1 METCAIGSVL
11 YIIMSGRR
19 NKMNRFTVISIA
31 VLVLT
36 CVVSCAKA
44 DEPAD
49 ECFRNLP
56 FGCFVTKS
64 FVAPRDQTAAIG
76 QRIGAS
82 IEKLSNT
89 YLTVHGSPIQVN
101 ILDAATEA
109 DAAKLYTVISN
120 MKGHPAFCLRIKKRV
135 IEFVGND
142 PALATKTSYEL
153 GFLKKPG
160 RIRYRITAQISTID
174 KSDYMSFNKLF
185 NMFLATDPKNPG
197 KEALSEITRL
207 SKRFQFGTSLTMR
220 SPDLGKSKAVYEF
233 TPAPRAKQSAL
244 NDVVTYSFINPP
256 KMMGVPYVTA
266 KMRITTDE
274 TGFVPTT
281 RKAGRTLLSPTQFFP
296 SNDQEIIALAARIT
310 KSKRTTEE
318 KVQAILE
325 WLAPGRNITF
335 GGPVTGSRW
344 GVKKVLKQKF
354 GQCWD
359 FSDCFITL
367 SRASGVPCRQVGG
380 WLYGTSGHIWAEY
393 LDEGKGFKQVD
404 ATGAG
409 KLNCGIYHIPY
420 FTSETGEMPILYLS
434 MPTIEIIR

>member
-1 METCAIGSVL
+1 
-11 YIIMSGRR
+11 MSGRR
-19 NKMNRFTVISIA
+19 NKMKRFTVISIA

-49 ECFRNLP
+49 ECFSELP

-64 FVAPRDQTAAIG
+64 IAIPPNQTAAIAK
-76 QRIGAS
+76 RLGAS
-82 IEKLSNT
+82 LDKLSNT

-109 DAAKLYTVISN
+109 DAAKLYTIISN
-120 MKGHPAFCLRIKKRV
+120 MKGHPAFCLKIKKRV
-135 IEFVGND
+135 VEFVGND
-142 PALATKTSYEL
+142 PALAIKTSYEL

-185 NMFLATDPKNPG
+185 NMFLSTDSKNPG

-233 TPAPRAKQSAL
+233 TPAPYAKKPAV
-244 NDVVTYSFINPP
+244 NDVVTYLFRNPP
-256 KMMGVPYVTA
+256 KAMGVPYVTA
-266 KMRITTDE
+266 KMQITIDE

-281 RKAGRTLLSPTQFFP
+281 RKAGRALLSSTEFFP
-296 SNDQEIIALAARIT
+296 SNDQEIIALAAKIT
-310 KSKRTTEE
+310 TGKRTTED
-318 KVQAILE
+318 KVRAILE
-325 WLAPGRNITF
+325 WLAPGKNIKF

-367 SRASGVPCRQVGG
+367 CRASGVACRQVGG
-380 WLYGTSGHIWAEY
+380 WLYGASGHIWAEY
-393 LDEGKGFKQVD
+393 LDERKGFKQVD

-420 FTSETGEMPILYLS
+420 FTSETGEMPILYIS
-434 MPTIEIIR
+434 MPTIEIVEN

>member
-1 METCAIGSVL
+1 
-11 YIIMSGRR
+11 MSGRK
-19 NKMNRFTVISIA
+19 NKMKQLTVIPIA
-31 VLVLT
+31 LIILT

-44 DEPAD
+44 DVPAD
-49 ECFRNLP
+49 ECFSGLP
-56 FGCFVTKS
+56 FGCFVTRS
-64 FVAPRDQTAAIG
+64 FVAPRNQTAAIG
-76 QRIGAS
+76 QRLGAS

-101 ILDAATEA
+101 LLDAATDA

-120 MKGHPAFCLRIKKRV
+120 MKGHPAFCLRFGKRV

-142 PALATKTSYEL
+142 PALAIKTSYEL
-153 GFLKKPG
+153 GFLTKPSQ
-160 RIRYRITAQISTID
+160 IRYRITAQISTID

-185 NMFLATDPKNPG
+185 NMFMATDPKNPS

-207 SKRFQFGTSLTMR
+207 SKGFKFGTSLTMR

-233 TPAPRAKQSAL
+233 TPPPRAKQPAL
-244 NDVVTYSFINPP
+244 NDVVTYSFRNPP
-256 KMMGVPYVTA
+256 KMLGIPYVTT
-266 KMRITTDE
+266 KIQITTDE

-281 RKAGRTLLSPTQFFP
+281 RKADQSLLSPTEFFP
-296 SNDQEIIALAARIT
+296 SNDTEIIALASKIT
-310 KSKRTTEE
+310 KGKRTTEE
-318 KVQAILE
+318 KVRAILE
-325 WLAPGRNITF
+325 WLAPGRNIKF

-359 FSDCFITL
+359 FSDCFVTL
-367 SRASGVPCRQVGG
+367 CRASGIPCRQVGG

-393 LDEGKGFKQVD
+393 LDEGKGFRQID

-409 KLNCGIYHIPY
+409 KLDCGVYHIPY

-434 MPTIEIIR
+434 MPTIEIVETK

>member
-1 METCAIGSVL
+1 M
-11 YIIMSGRR
+11 
-19 NKMNRFTVISIA
+19 KRFTVILIT

-36 CVVSCAKA
+36 CVVSHAKA
-44 DEPAD
+44 DELAD
-49 ECFRNLP
+49 ECFSELP

-64 FVAPRDQTAAIG
+64 IAVSRDQTAAIAK
-76 QRIGAS
+76 RLGAS

-89 YLTVHGSPIQVN
+89 HLTVHGTPIQVN
-101 ILDAATEA
+101 ILDARTEA
-109 DAAKLYTVISN
+109 DAAKLYTIISN
-120 MKGHPAFCLRIKKRV
+120 TKGHPAFCLRIKKRV

-174 KSDYMSFNKLF
+174 KADYMSSNKLF
-185 NMFLATDPKNPG
+185 NIFLSTDSENPG

-233 TPAPRAKQSAL
+233 TPAPYAKKPAV
-244 NDVVTYSFINPP
+244 NDVVIYLFRNPS
-256 KMMGVPYVTA
+256 KMMGVPYVTTT
-266 KMRITTDE
+266 MQITTDE
-274 TGFVPTT
+274 TGLVPTT
-281 RKAGRTLLSPTQFFP
+281 RKAGRTLLSSTEFWP
-296 SNDQEIIALAARIT
+296 SNDPEIIALASKIT
-310 KSKRTTEE
+310 TGKRTTED
-318 KVQAILE
+318 KVRAILE
-325 WLAPGRNITF
+325 WLTPDKNIKF

-359 FSDCFITL
+359 FADCFITL
-367 SRASGVPCRQVGG
+367 CRASGVPCRQVGG
-380 WLYGTSGHIWAEY
+380 WLYGASGHIWAEY
-393 LDEGKGFKQVD
+393 LDVGKGWKQVD

-420 FTSETGEMPILYLS
+420 FTSETGEMPILYIS
-434 MPTIEIIR
+434 MPTIEIVR

>member
-1 METCAIGSVL
+1 M
-11 YIIMSGRR
+11 
-19 NKMNRFTVISIA
+19 KRFTAILIA

-36 CVVSCAKA
+36 CVVSHAKA
-44 DEPAD
+44 DELAD
-49 ECFRNLP
+49 ECFSELP

-64 FVAPRDQTAAIG
+64 IAVSRDQTAAIAK
-76 QRIGAS
+76 RLGAS

-89 YLTVHGSPIQVN
+89 HLTVHGTPIQVN
-101 ILDAATEA
+101 ILDARTEA
-109 DAAKLYTVISN
+109 DAAKLYTIISN
-120 MKGHPAFCLRIKKRV
+120 TKGHPAFCLRIKKRV

-174 KSDYMSFNKLF
+174 KADYMSSNKLF
-185 NMFLATDPKNPG
+185 NIFLSTDSENPG

-220 SPDLGKSKAVYEF
+220 SYDLGKSNAVYEF
-233 TPAPRAKQSAL
+233 TPAPRANLPAV
-244 NDVVTYSFINPP
+244 NDVMIYLFRNPP
-256 KMMGVPYVTA
+256 KVMGVPYVTTT
-266 KMRITTDE
+266 MQITTDE

-281 RKAGRTLLSPTQFFP
+281 RRVGQTLLSSTEFWP
-296 SNDQEIIALAARIT
+296 SNDPEIIALAAKIT
-310 KSKRTTEE
+310 TGKRTAED
-318 KVQAILE
+318 KVRAILE
-325 WLAPGRNITF
+325 WLTPDKNIKF

-359 FSDCFITL
+359 FADCFITL
-367 SRASGVPCRQVGG
+367 CRASGVPCRQVGG
-380 WLYGTSGHIWAEY
+380 WLYGASGHIWAEY
-393 LDEGKGFKQVD
+393 LDMGKGWKQVD

-420 FTSETGEMPILYLS
+420 FTSETGEMPILYIS
-434 MPTIEIIR
+434 MPTIEIVR

>member
-1 METCAIGSVL
+1 MP
-11 YIIMSGRR
+11 GRR
-19 NKMNRFTVISIA
+19 KKMKRFTVISIA

-36 CVVSCAKA
+36 CIVSCVKA

-49 ECFRNLP
+49 ECFRNMP

-64 FVAPRDQTAAIG
+64 FVAPREQTTAIG
-76 QRIGAS
+76 KRLGAS
-82 IEKLSNT
+82 IDKLSNT

-101 ILDAATEA
+101 LLDVATDA
-109 DAAKLYTVISN
+109 DAAKLYTVISS
-120 MKGHPAFCLRIKKRV
+120 MKGHPAFCLRMGKRV

-142 PALATKTSYEL
+142 PALAIKTSYEL
-153 GFLKKPG
+153 GFLRKP
-160 RIRYRITAQISTID
+160 REISYRVTARISTID
-174 KSDYMSFNKLF
+174 KADYMSFNKLF
-185 NMFLATDPKNPG
+185 NVFLATDPKNPG

-207 SKRFQFGTSLTMR
+207 SKGFQFGTSLTMR
-220 SPDLGKSKAVYEF
+220 SPDFGKSKALYEF
-233 TPAPRAKQSAL
+233 SPAPRTRQPAI
-244 NDVVTYSFINPP
+244 NDVVTYFFRNPP

-266 KMRITTDE
+266 KIRITTDDSA
-274 TGFVPTT
+274 FVPTT
-281 RKAGRTLLSPTQFFP
+281 RKSGPALLSPTQFFP
-296 SNDQEIIALAARIT
+296 SNDPEIIALAAKIT
-310 KSKRTTEE
+310 KGKRTTED
-318 KVQAILE
+318 KVRAILE
-325 WLAPGRNITF
+325 WLAPGRNIKF

-367 SRASGVPCRQVGG
+367 CRACGIPCRQVGG

-409 KLNCGIYHIPY
+409 KLDCGIYHIPY
-420 FTSETGEMPILYLS
+420 FTSESGEMPILYLS
-434 MPTIEIIR
+434 MPTIEIVETK

>member
-1 METCAIGSVL
+1 MKQ
-11 YIIMSGRR
+11 Y
-19 NKMNRFTVISIA
+19 TVISIA

-36 CVVSCAKA
+36 CVVPHTKA

-49 ECFRNLP
+49 ECFSDLP

-64 FVAPRDQTAAIG
+64 IAVPPNQTAAIG
-76 QRIGAS
+76 KRLGAS

-101 ILDAATEA
+101 ILDATTEA
-109 DAAKLYTVISN
+109 DAAKLYTIISN
-120 MKGHPAFCLRIKKRV
+120 MKGHPAFCLRIGKRV

-142 PALATKTSYEL
+142 PTLAIKTSYEL
-153 GFLKKPG
+153 GFLKKP
-160 RIRYRITAQISTID
+160 REIRYRITAEISTID

-185 NMFLATDPKNPG
+185 NIFLATDSKNPG
-197 KEALSEITRL
+197 KEAVSEITRL
-207 SKRFQFGTSLTMR
+207 SKGFQFGTSLTMR

-233 TPAPRAKQSAL
+233 TPAPRVKKPAE
-244 NDVVTYSFINPP
+244 NDVMIYLFRNPP
-256 KMMGVPYVTA
+256 KILDVPYVTTT
-266 KMRITTDE
+266 MQITTDE

-281 RKAGRTLLSPTQFFP
+281 RKADRSLLSSTEFFP
-296 SNDQEIIALAARIT
+296 SNDPEIIALAAKIT
-310 KSKRTTEE
+310 KGKRTTED
-318 KVQAILE
+318 KVRAILE
-325 WLAPGRNITF
+325 WLAPGRNIKF

-344 GVKKVLKQKF
+344 GAKKVLKQKF

-359 FSDCFITL
+359 FADCFITL
-367 SRASGVPCRQVGG
+367 SRASGIPCRQVGG

-393 LDEGKGFKQVD
+393 LDVGKGFKQVD

-420 FTSETGEMPILYLS
+420 FTSETGEMPILYVS
-434 MPTIEIIR
+434 MPTIEIVETK

>member
-1 METCAIGSVL
+1 M
-11 YIIMSGRR
+11 
-19 NKMNRFTVISIA
+19 KRFTVISIV

-36 CVVSCAKA
+36 CVVFCAKA
-44 DEPAD
+44 DDLAD
-49 ECFRNLP
+49 ECFSELP

-64 FVAPRDQTAAIG
+64 IAAPREQTAAIG
-76 QRIGAS
+76 QRLGAS

-109 DAAKLYTVISN
+109 DAAKLYTIISN
-120 MKGHPAFCLRIKKRV
+120 MKGHPAFCLKIGKRV

-142 PALATKTSYEL
+142 PALAIKTSYEL

-160 RIRYRITAQISTID
+160 LIRYRITAQISTID
-174 KSDYMSFNKLF
+174 KSDYMSSNRLF
-185 NMFLATDPKNPG
+185 NMFLVTDSKNPD
-197 KEALSEITRL
+197 KEAVSEITRL

-233 TPAPRAKQSAL
+233 TPAPRTKQPPS
-244 NDVVTYSFINPP
+244 NDVVTYSFRNPP

-266 KMRITTDE
+266 KIQITTDE

-281 RKAGRTLLSPTQFFP
+281 RKADKLLLSPTQFFP
-296 SNDQEIIALAARIT
+296 SNDPEIIALVSKIT
-310 KSKRTTEE
+310 KGKRTTEE

-325 WLAPGRNITF
+325 WLAPGRNIEF

-359 FSDCFITL
+359 FADCFITL
-367 SRASGVPCRQVGG
+367 CRASGIPCRQVGG
-380 WLYGTSGHIWAEY
+380 WLYGSSGHIWAEY

-409 KLNCGIYHIPY
+409 KLNCGIYHIPF
-420 FTSETGEMPILYLS
+420 FTSESGEMPILYLS
-434 MPTIEIIR
+434 MPTIEIMETK

>member
-1 METCAIGSVL
+1 M
-11 YIIMSGRR
+11 
-19 NKMNRFTVISIA
+19 KRFTVISISS
-31 VLVLT
+31 LVLT

-44 DEPAD
+44 NEPAD
-49 ECFRNLP
+49 ECFRNMP

-76 QRIGAS
+76 KRLGAS

-101 ILDAATEA
+101 ILDAAAEA

-120 MKGHPAFCLRIKKRV
+120 MKGHPAFCLKIKKRV

-160 RIRYRITAQISTID
+160 RIRYRITAHISTID
-174 KSDYMSFNKLF
+174 KADYMSSNKLF
-185 NMFLATDPKNPG
+185 NMFLSTDSKNPG
-197 KEALSEITRL
+197 KEVLSEITKL

-233 TPAPRAKQSAL
+233 TPRPRVKQPVV
-244 NDVVTYSFINPP
+244 NDVVIYLFRNPP
-256 KMMGVPYVTA
+256 KIMGVPYVTA
-266 KMRITTDE
+266 TMQITTDE

-281 RKAGRTLLSPTQFFP
+281 RKAGRTLLSSTEFFP
-296 SNDQEIIALAARIT
+296 SNDPEIIALAAKIT
-310 KSKRTTEE
+310 TGKRTTED
-318 KVQAILE
+318 KVRAILE
-325 WLAPGRNITF
+325 WLAPDKNIKF
-335 GGPVTGSRW
+335 GGPVNGSRW

-359 FSDCFITL
+359 FADCFITL
-367 SRASGVPCRQVGG
+367 CRASGVPCRQVGG
-380 WLYGTSGHIWAEY
+380 WLYGASGHIWAEY
-393 LDEGKGFKQVD
+393 LDERKGWIQVD

-420 FTSETGEMPILYLS
+420 FTSETG
-434 MPTIEIIR
+434 

>member
-1 METCAIGSVL
+1 M
-11 YIIMSGRR
+11 
-19 NKMNRFTVISIA
+19 KRFTVILIA

-49 ECFRNLP
+49 ECFSELP

-64 FVAPRDQTAAIG
+64 IAVPRDQTVAIG
-76 QRIGAS
+76 RRLGAS

-120 MKGHPAFCLRIKKRV
+120 MKGHPAFCLKIKKRV

-142 PALATKTSYEL
+142 PALAIKTSYEL

-160 RIRYRITAQISTID
+160 RIRYRITAHISTID
-174 KSDYMSFNKLF
+174 KADYMSSNKLF
-185 NMFLATDPKNPG
+185 NMFLSTDSKNPG
-197 KEALSEITRL
+197 KEAVSEITRL

-233 TPAPRAKQSAL
+233 TPAPRANLPAV
-244 NDVVTYSFINPP
+244 NDVMIYFFRNPP
-256 KMMGVPYVTA
+256 KAMGVPYVTA
-266 KMRITTDE
+266 KMQITTDE
-274 TGFVPTT
+274 TGLVPTT
-281 RKAGRTLLSPTQFFP
+281 RRAGRTLLSSTEFFP
-296 SNDQEIIALAARIT
+296 SNDPEIIALAAKIT
-310 KSKRTTEE
+310 KGKRTTEE
-318 KVQAILE
+318 KVRAILE
-325 WLAPGRNITF
+325 WLTPGKNIEF

-359 FSDCFITL
+359 FADCFITL
-367 SRASGVPCRQVGG
+367 CRASGVPCRQVGG
-380 WLYGTSGHIWAEY
+380 WLYGASGHIWAEY

-420 FTSETGEMPILYLS
+420 FTSETGEMPILYVS
-434 MPTIEIIR
+434 MPTIEIVETK

>member
-1 METCAIGSVL
+1 MP
-11 YIIMSGRR
+11 GRM
-19 NKMNRFTVISIA
+19 NKMKRFTAIPIA

-36 CVVSCAKA
+36 CIVSCAKA
-44 DEPAD
+44 NEPAD
-49 ECFRNLP
+49 ECFRNMP
-56 FGCFVTKS
+56 FGCFVTRS
-64 FVAPRDQTAAIG
+64 FVVSRDQTTAIG
-76 QRIGAS
+76 KRLGAS
-82 IEKLSNT
+82 IDKLSNT

-101 ILDAATEA
+101 LLDAATQA
-109 DAAKLYTVISN
+109 DAAKLYTVISS
-120 MKGHPAFCLRIKKRV
+120 MKGHPAFCLRIGKRV

-153 GFLKKPG
+153 GFLKKP
-160 RIRYRITAQISTID
+160 REIRYRITAQISTVD

-185 NMFLATDPKNPG
+185 NLFMATDPKNPG

-207 SKRFQFGTSLTMR
+207 SKGFQFGTSLTMR

-233 TPAPRAKQSAL
+233 SPAPRTRQPAI
-244 NDVVTYSFINPP
+244 NDVVTYLFRNPP
-256 KMMGVPYVTA
+256 KMMGVPYVTTT
-266 KMRITTDE
+266 MQITTGE
-274 TGFVPTT
+274 TGLSPTT
-281 RKAGRTLLSPTQFFP
+281 RKADKTLLSPTQFFP
-296 SNDQEIIALAARIT
+296 SNDPETIALAKKIT
-310 KSKRTTEE
+310 KGKRTTEE
-318 KVQAILE
+318 KVRAILE
-325 WLAPGRNITF
+325 WLAPGKNIKF

-367 SRASGVPCRQVGG
+367 CRASGIPCRQVGG

-409 KLNCGIYHIPY
+409 KLDCGIYHIPY
-420 FTSETGEMPILYLS
+420 FTSESGEMPILYLS
-434 MPTIEIIR
+434 MPNIEIVETK

>member
-1 METCAIGSVL
+1 M
-11 YIIMSGRR
+11 
-19 NKMNRFTVISIA
+19 KRFTVISIA

-36 CVVSCAKA
+36 CAVSHAKA
-44 DEPAD
+44 GEPVD
-49 ECFRNLP
+49 ECFSELP

-76 QRIGAS
+76 QRLGAS
-82 IEKLSNT
+82 LDKLSNT

-101 ILDAATEA
+101 ILDTATEA

-120 MKGHPAFCLRIKKRV
+120 MKGHPAFCLRIGKRV

-142 PALATKTSYEL
+142 PALAIKTSYEL
-153 GFLKKPG
+153 GFLKKP
-160 RIRYRITAQISTID
+160 REIRYRIKAEISTID

-185 NMFLATDPKNPG
+185 NMFLSTDSENPG

-207 SKRFQFGTSLTMR
+207 SKGFQFGTSLTMR
-220 SPDLGKSKAVYEF
+220 SPDLGKSKAAYEF
-233 TPAPRAKQSAL
+233 TPAPYAKKPAV
-244 NDVVTYSFINPP
+244 NDVVIYLFRNPP
-256 KMMGVPYVTA
+256 KAIGLPYVTTT
-266 KMRITTDE
+266 MQITTDE

-281 RKAGRTLLSPTQFFP
+281 RKAGRSLLSSTEFFP
-296 SNDQEIIALAARIT
+296 SNDQEIIALASKIT
-310 KSKRTTEE
+310 TGKRTTEE
-318 KVQAILE
+318 KVRAILE
-325 WLAPGRNITF
+325 WLAPGKNIKF

-359 FSDCFITL
+359 FADCFVTL
-367 SRASGVPCRQVGG
+367 CRASGIPCRQVGG

-393 LDEGKGFKQVD
+393 LDQGKGFKQVD

-409 KLNCGIYHIPY
+409 KLDCGIYHIPY
-420 FTSETGEMPILYLS
+420 FTSESGEMSILYVS
-434 MPTIEIIR
+434 MPTIEIVQTK

>member
-1 METCAIGSVL
+1 MKQFTAIL
-11 YIIMSGRR
+11 
-19 NKMNRFTVISIA
+19 IA

-36 CVVSCAKA
+36 SVVSYVEA

-49 ECFRNLP
+49 ECFRNPP

-64 FVAPRDQTAAIG
+64 FVAPRDQTAAIAK
-76 QRIGAS
+76 RLGAS
-82 IEKLSNT
+82 LDKLSNT

-109 DAAKLYTVISN
+109 DAAKLYTIISN
-120 MKGHPAFCLRIKKRV
+120 MKGHPAFCLRIGKRV

-153 GFLKKPG
+153 GFLQKPG

-174 KSDYMSFNKLF
+174 KSDYMSFNKLS
-185 NMFLATDPKNPG
+185 NMFMATDPKNPD
-197 KEALSEITRL
+197 KEALSEITKL
-207 SKRFQFGTSLTMR
+207 SKRFQFGASLTMR

-233 TPAPRAKQSAL
+233 TPAPYAKNPAE
-244 NDVVTYSFINPP
+244 NDVVIYLFRNPP
-256 KMMGVPYVTA
+256 KMIGVPYVTA
-266 KMRITTDE
+266 TIQITTDE
-274 TGFVPTT
+274 TVFVPTT
-281 RKAGRTLLSPTQFFP
+281 RKAGRSLLSSTEFFP
-296 SNDQEIIALAARIT
+296 SNDPEIIALASKIT
-310 KSKRTTEE
+310 KGKRTTEE
-318 KVQAILE
+318 KVRAVLE
-325 WLAPGRNITF
+325 WLAPGKNIKF

-359 FSDCFITL
+359 FSDCCITL
-367 SRASGVPCRQVGG
+367 CRASGVPCRQVGG

-393 LDEGKGFKQVD
+393 LDVGKGWKQVD

-420 FTSETGEMPILYLS
+420 FTSETGEMPILYVS
-434 MPTIEIIR
+434 MPTIEIVETK

>member
-1 METCAIGSVL
+1 MKRSIAIL
-11 YIIMSGRR
+11 
-19 NKMNRFTVISIA
+19 IA
-31 VLVLT
+31 VLVLI

-49 ECFRNLP
+49 ECFKNLP
-56 FGCFVTKS
+56 FGCFVTRS
-64 FVAPRDQTAAIG
+64 FVAPGDQTAAIG
-76 QRIGAS
+76 QRLGAS

-89 YLTVHGSPIQVN
+89 YLTIHGSPIQVN

-109 DAAKLYTVISN
+109 DAAKLYTVISS
-120 MKGHPAFCLRIKKRV
+120 MKGHPAFCLRIGKRV

-153 GFLKKPG
+153 GFIKKPNQ
-160 RIRYRITAQISTID
+160 IRYRVTAQISTID

-185 NMFLATDPKNPG
+185 NLFLATDLKNPG
-197 KEALSEITRL
+197 KEASSEITRL
-207 SKRFQFGTSLTMR
+207 SKDFQFGTSLTMR

-233 TPAPRAKQSAL
+233 TPAPYAKKPAGDDMVIYL
-244 NDVVTYSFINPP
+244 FRNPP
-256 KMMGVPYVTA
+256 KMLGAPFVTTT
-266 KMRITTDE
+266 MQITTDE

-281 RKAGRTLLSPTQFFP
+281 RKADKVLLSSTQFFP
-296 SNDQEIIALAARIT
+296 SNDPEIIALAAKIT
-310 KSKRTTEE
+310 KGKLTTEE
-318 KVQAILE
+318 KVRAILE
-325 WLAPGRNITF
+325 WLAPGKNIKF

-359 FSDCFITL
+359 FSDCFVTL
-367 SRASGVPCRQVGG
+367 CRASGIPCRQVGG
-380 WLYGTSGHIWAEY
+380 WLYGASGHIWAEY

-409 KLNCGIYHIPY
+409 KLDCGIYHIPF
-420 FTSETGEMPILYLS
+420 FTSETGEMPILYVS
-434 MPTIEIIR
+434 MPTIEIVETK

>member
-1 METCAIGSVL
+1 M
-11 YIIMSGRR
+11 
-19 NKMNRFTVISIA
+19 KRFTVILIA

-56 FGCFVTKS
+56 FGCFITESIAVT
-64 FVAPRDQTAAIG
+64 RNQTAAIG
-76 QRIGAS
+76 QRLGAS
-82 IEKLSNT
+82 INKLSNT

-109 DAAKLYTVISN
+109 DAAKLYTVISS
-120 MKGHPAFCLRIKKRV
+120 MKGHPAFCLRIGKRV
-135 IEFVGND
+135 VEFVGND

-153 GFLKKPG
+153 GFLKKP
-160 RIRYRITAQISTID
+160 REIRYRITAQISTID
-174 KSDYMSFNKLF
+174 KSDYMSFNKLS
-185 NMFLATDPKNPG
+185 NMFMATDPKNPG

-207 SKRFQFGTSLTMR
+207 SKGFQFGTSLTMR

-233 TPAPRAKQSAL
+233 IPAPHTKQPAI
-244 NDVVTYSFINPP
+244 NDVVTYSFRNPP
-256 KMMGVPYVTA
+256 KMMGLPYITA
-266 KMRITTDE
+266 KIRITTDE

-281 RKAGRTLLSPTQFFP
+281 RKADKPLLSPTEFWP
-296 SNDQEIIALAARIT
+296 SNDQEIIALASKIT
-310 KSKRTTEE
+310 KGKRTNED
-318 KVQAILE
+318 KVKAILE
-325 WLAPGRNITF
+325 WLAPGKNIKF

-359 FSDCFITL
+359 FADCFITL
-367 SRASGVPCRQVGG
+367 SRAFGIPCRQVGG

-393 LDEGKGFKQVD
+393 LDEGKGWKQVD

-409 KLNCGIYHIPY
+409 KLSCGIYHIPY
-420 FTSETGEMPILYLS
+420 FTSETGEMPILYVS
-434 MPTIEIIR
+434 MPTIEIMETK